1 MSTCHR
7 QGTAFPRSAWIRL
20 AQVEHFDRCLQLR
33 VKSHFYGPTIQTIFF
48 SNEILISS
56 VVWLRQLGLFN
67 HWRSAFL
74 PGPNRCSVPV
84 STLRSKP
91 HKRLTLNYLS
101 SAFLLWGVGVVISTL
116 AFLFER
122 ISSYF
127 RNKNYV

>member
-7 QGTAFPRSAWIRL
+7 QGTAFPRSACIRL
-20 AQVEHFDRCLQLR
+20 KQIEHFDRCLQLR
-33 VKSHFYGPTIQTIFF
+33 VKSHLTSPDHYNIRQFFF

-84 STLRSKP
+84 STLRSNP
-91 HKRLTLNYLS
+91 HKRLSLNYLS

-116 AFLFER
+116 AFVFER
-122 ISSYF
+122 ISF
-127 RNKNYV
+127 LFQK